1 MKSQYCKRRRIYDI
15 GFIDPYY
22 IHEKTVNNINK
33 KTRKTTEDCLYEALL
48 FNQTKREILFPYNF
62 EWVLLS
68 LYTFFFAYWFDVK
81 CVIDELCLRSSHFIL
96 LVIHPDKARVQ
107 VMDSLRRD
115 LDKWANLQKLLQK

>member
-1 MKSQYCKRRRIYDI
+1 MKSQYCKKNGIYDI

-22 IHEKTVNNINK
+22 IHEKTVKNP
-33 KTRKTTEDCLYEALL
+33 KTRKTTEDCLYDALL

-81 CVIDELCLRSSHFIL
+81 CVIDELCLRRHHFIL

>member
-15 GFIDPYY
+15 GFIDTYY
-22 IHEKTVNNINK
+22 IHEKTVRHES
-33 KTRKTTEDCLYEALL
+33 KTIRKNTEECLYDALL
-48 FNQTKREILFPYNF
+48 FNQNKREILFPYNF
-62 EWVLLS
+62 EWVLLA

-115 LDKWANLQKLLQK
+115 LDKWVNLQKLLQK